1 MSWVVRV
8 QDDEG
13 YYIFVE
19 KRFNTYEEAQDF
31 INKAV
36 KMMKGKG
43 FIVEKEDEQYV
54 LLSRE
59 NPLIRINI
67 YAFEIV
73 EV

>member
-13 YYIFVE
+13 YYIFIE
-19 KRFNTYEEAQDF
+19 RRFNTYEEAQDF

-67 YAFEIV
+67 YTFEIV

>member
-19 KRFNTYEEAQDF
+19 RRFNTYEEAQDF